1 MPVLITGNNAVAP
14 IVSFGLGGIL
24 YGFSVCMFGLTV
36 WVLLFQRRG
45 GKVNTPM
52 IIVACIMWFF
62 STTRMIIDISRTV
75 EAFTNHIS
83 TPTAPEEFLSN
94 FSGSVSLLNNAVY
107 GLQTLLGDGV
117 VLYRCYV
124 VWGRFDV
131 IILPFMAWLASF
143 GMVCWILTSL
153 SRGTAV
159 PVEANEIV
167 ILYATTLAANLSGT
181 LLLAFRI
188 WKADQNARKLN
199 SSHGTLRPILVVIL
213 ESGALYT
220 ITLIMAMITILH
232 FLAMEYV
239 VNAVIPSIISITFSM
254 VFIRVGLTRTR
265 EDLQTRGQSL
275 PLSNIEFGNP
285 RPGGSNQLSSS
296 ATMGNSTISAIR
308 LGGNGFTA
316 DRSLTSDDLE
326 SKGNPTVY

>member
-1 MPVLITGNNAVAP
+1 MSALITGNNAVAP
-14 IVSFGLGGIL
+14 IVSFGLEGIL

-36 WVLLFQRRG
+36 WILLFQRHG

-52 IIVACIMWFF
+52 IIVACIMWIL
-62 STTRMIIDISRTV
+62 STTRMIIDISQTV
-75 EAFTNHIS
+75 KAFTNHIS
-83 TPTAPEEFLSN
+83 SPTAPEEFLSN
-94 FSGSVSLLNNAVY
+94 FSGSIPLLNNAVY

-159 PVEANEIV
+159 PIEANEIV

-199 SSHGTLRPILVVIL
+199 STHSTLRPILAVIL

-239 VNAVIPSIISITFSM
+239 VNTLIPSIISITFSM
-254 VFIRVGLTRTR
+254 VFIRVGLTKTR
-265 EDLQTRGQSL
+265 EDLQRGGQSL
-275 PLSNIEFGNP
+275 PLSNIEFGNR

-296 ATMGNSTISAIR
+296 TTMGNSTISAIR

-326 SKGNPTVY
+326 SKGNSTVY